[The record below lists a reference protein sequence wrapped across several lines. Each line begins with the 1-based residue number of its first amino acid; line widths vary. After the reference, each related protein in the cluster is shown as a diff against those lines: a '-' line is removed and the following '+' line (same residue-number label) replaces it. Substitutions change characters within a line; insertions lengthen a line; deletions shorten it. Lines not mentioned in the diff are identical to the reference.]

1 MEEELW
7 RERWALSREEEAG
20 RRLEGVAKAEVARSK
35 ILEGEA
41 GKVRG
46 GEGEA
51 VIGEE
56 CRRVRGSRRW
66 SRESWEVEGV
76 PFRRARRGT
85 LQASRV

>member
-46 GEGEA
+46 GE
-51 VIGEE
+51 IG
-56 CRRVRGSRRW
+56 
-66 SRESWEVEGV
+66 
-76 PFRRARRGT
+76 RAH
-85 LQASRV
+85 V